1 DRALSLSGL
10 TVTTPRRV
18 LGCYGGP
25 VGGLEVCV
33 ILDSSRLIEL
43 GVLNGRLRRRDILV
57 PDRGWLVRLT
67 LLSDLLIGR
76 VGRLDDIAVPHR
88 RWLVRLQRVCV
99 LSALALGQR
108 RLSADCLFLGNACRL
123 R

>member
-1 DRALSLSGL
+1 GIHPRSEEPAEPPPCMTRRLGHVAVRRSCGLCVRLDRRRGLRGLVDRALSLSGL

-57 PDRGWLVRLT
+57 PDRGWL
-67 LLSDLLIGR
+67 
-76 VGRLDDIAVPHR
+76 
-88 RWLVRLQRVCV
+88 
-99 LSALALGQR
+99 
-108 RLSADCLFLGNACRL
+108 
-123 R
+123 